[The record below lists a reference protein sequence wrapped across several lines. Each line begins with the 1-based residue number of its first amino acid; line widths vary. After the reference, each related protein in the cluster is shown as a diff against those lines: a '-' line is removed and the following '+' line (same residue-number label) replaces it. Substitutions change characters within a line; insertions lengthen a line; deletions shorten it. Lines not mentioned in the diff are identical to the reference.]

1 MNPTLKTVLAALA
14 VSLLWPLLPAQ
25 AGSPAKASSAGPAPE
40 VIMTDISH
48 SVIKMSLAEG
58 VKPEAAAEA
67 MLSKAAEL
75 NMKLVGRQDVG
86 AELRARGIDAPV
98 LEILQFCNPE
108 DAIKLVRFN
117 TIYAAYMPCRIA
129 MVADNSGKVWLE
141 MLNLD
146 MLITAYPLPPELQ
159 AIAIETNGQMLTIM
173 TAGATGNF

>member
-1 MNPTLKTVLAALA
+1 MKPTLKTVLAALA

-98 LEILQFCNPE
+98 YSDSVTALAWVRDKRCKTE
-108 DAIKLVRFN
+108 LVRSEKNAPLFALVERAEGWLREDSFTGRALKWDTEAWGEN
-117 TIYAAYMPCRIA
+117 P
-129 MVADNSGKVWLE
+129 ADFGRK
-141 MLNLD
+141 
-146 MLITAYPLPPELQ
+146 
-159 AIAIETNGQMLTIM
+159 
-173 TAGATGNF
+173 